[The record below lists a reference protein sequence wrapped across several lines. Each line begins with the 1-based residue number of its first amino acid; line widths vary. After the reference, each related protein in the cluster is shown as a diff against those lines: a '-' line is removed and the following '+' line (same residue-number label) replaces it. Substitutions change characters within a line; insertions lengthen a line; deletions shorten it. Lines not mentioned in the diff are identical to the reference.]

1 MPLPLLGD
9 LPNPGI
15 KPTSPALAGRFLTS
29 ESPGKPMSEY
39 RKYIKLKEVFV
50 YRDAQLEKD
59 DSEFQKVMVAGQS
72 TYDCLSFNNNQIIP
86 LP

>member
-1 MPLPLLGD
+1 
-9 LPNPGI
+9 
-15 KPTSPALAGRFLTS
+15 
-29 ESPGKPMSEY
+29 MSEY

-50 YRDAQLEKD
+50 YRDSQLEKD